1 MKILTINLNNK
12 RNANIFTVQTDEG
25 NYLLHGDIIVKYGI
39 KLGEVENKIF
49 NTALFESNTL
59 IASEKAMKYLSSKL
73 KTEQQIKD
81 YLFKQGFNKGAVISA
96 IEKLKNYGLIDDQK
110 FALSYIRS
118 NPKFSKNKLKQ
129 KLISF
134 GVKQAVADDVLC
146 NLDDADN
153 CIADA
158 QKYLKNKSK
167 DNATMQKLTRHLMGK
182 GYNYE
187 TIRQALNKLKF
198 FVEIN

>member
-1 MKILTINLNNK
+1 M
-12 RNANIFTVQTDEG
+12 
-25 NYLLHGDIIVKYGI
+25 
-39 KLGEVENKIF
+39 GEVENKIF

>member
-1 MKILTINLNNK
+1 MKILAINLNNK

-25 NYLLHGDIIVKYGI
+25 NYLLHSDVIVKYGI
-39 KLGEVENKIF
+39 KLGEVENKILSA
-49 NTALFESNTL
+49 ALSESNTL

-81 YLFKQGFNKGAVISA
+81 YLFKQGFNKEAVISA

-110 FALSYIRS
+110 FAFSYIRS

-134 GVKQAVADDVLC
+134 GVKQGVVDEVLC

-153 CIADA
+153 CLADA
-158 QKYLKNKSK
+158 QKFVKSK
-167 DNATMQKLTRHLMGK
+167 AKDEKFKEKLIRHLTSK

-187 TIRQALNKLKF
+187 TIRQALNKLKI